1 MALAALFY
9 ETVHAVNARDYT
21 PQQLDAWATGEV
33 DLDAWDRSFQEH
45 DTVIA
50 EQNGSIVGF
59 GDMDASGY
67 LDRLYVHKDCQGQGV
82 ASAICAW
89 LERRSAAAEY
99 ITHASLTARP
109 FLERRGWQAGRE
121 QEVERRGVW
130 LKNVVM
136 RKRRPEATEKE
147 KVCSCCTSDV
157 IDHRPGAMPIWGKRR
172 CPSGQTPSSFSPA
185 IPGAARPRP

>member
-1 MALAALFY
+1 M
-9 ETVHAVNARDYT
+9 
-21 PQQLDAWATGEV
+21 
-33 DLDAWDRSFQEH
+33 
-45 DTVIA
+45 IA

-67 LDRLYVHKDCQGQGV
+67 LDRLYVHKDCQGRGV

-109 FLERRGWQAGRE
+109 FLEQRSWQAVGTGSGASR
-121 QEVERRGVW
+121 W
-130 LKNVVM
+130 SKNVVM

-147 KVCSCCTSDV
+147 KV
-157 IDHRPGAMPIWGKRR
+157 
-172 CPSGQTPSSFSPA
+172 
-185 IPGAARPRP
+185 

>member
-1 MALAALFY
+1 MNRPMFSLRPYRTEDCAALAALFY

-33 DLDAWDRSFQEH
+33 DLDAWDRSFREH

-67 LDRLYVHKDCQGQGV
+67 LDRLYVHKDCQGRGV

-89 LERRSAAAEY
+89 LERPQRCGRVHHPCFADCTAFFGTKGLAGGTGTGSWSVG
-99 ITHASLTARP
+99 AS
-109 FLERRGWQAGRE
+109 G
-121 QEVERRGVW
+121 
-130 LKNVVM
+130 
-136 RKRRPEATEKE
+136 
-147 KVCSCCTSDV
+147 
-157 IDHRPGAMPIWGKRR
+157 
-172 CPSGQTPSSFSPA
+172 
-185 IPGAARPRP
+185 

>member
-1 MALAALFY
+1 MNRPMFSLRPYRTEDCAALAALFY

-33 DLDAWDRSFQEH
+33 DLDAWDRSFREH

-67 LDRLYVHKDCQGQGV
+67 LDRLYVHKDCQGRGV

-109 FLERRGWQAGRE
+109 FLERRGWQAVRE

-136 RKRRPEATEKE
+136 RKRRPEATDKE
-147 KVCSCCTSDV
+147 KV
-157 IDHRPGAMPIWGKRR
+157 
-172 CPSGQTPSSFSPA
+172 
-185 IPGAARPRP
+185 

>member
-1 MALAALFY
+1 MNRPMFSLRPYRTEDCAALAALFY

-33 DLDAWDRSFQEH
+33 DLDAWDRSFREH

-67 LDRLYVHKDCQGQGV
+67 LDRLYAHKDCQGRGV

-109 FLERRGWQAGRE
+109 FLERRGWQAVRE

-147 KVCSCCTSDV
+147 KV
-157 IDHRPGAMPIWGKRR
+157 
-172 CPSGQTPSSFSPA
+172 
-185 IPGAARPRP
+185 

>member
-1 MALAALFY
+1 MNRPMFSLRPYRTEDCAALAALFY

-33 DLDAWDRSFQEH
+33 DLDAWDRSFREH

-67 LDRLYVHKDCQGQGV
+67 LDRLYVHKDCQGRGV

-109 FLERRGWQAGRE
+109 FWNEGAGR
-121 QEVERRGVW
+121 RYG
-130 LKNVVM
+130 N
-136 RKRRPEATEKE
+136 RKWS
-147 KVCSCCTSDV
+147 V
-157 IDHRPGAMPIWGKRR
+157 GA
-172 CPSGQTPSSFSPA
+172 SG
-185 IPGAARPRP
+185 

>member
-1 MALAALFY
+1 MNRPMFSLRPYRTEDCVALAALFY

-67 LDRLYVHKDCQGQGV
+67 LDRLYVHAAHQGQGV
-82 ASAICAW
+82 GAALCDA
-89 LERRSAAAEY
+89 LEARARRVGCRL
-99 ITHASLTARP
+99 ITTHASITARP
-109 FLERRGWQAGRE
+109 FFEARGYRARCARQ
-121 QEVERRGVW
+121 VERDGVT
-130 LKNVVM
+130 LVNFAM
-136 RKRRPEATEKE
+136 EK
-147 KVCSCCTSDV
+147 KL
-157 IDHRPGAMPIWGKRR
+157 
-172 CPSGQTPSSFSPA
+172 
-185 IPGAARPRP
+185 